1 MFIEYQLFISLLF
14 IPIKEVKILTKSK
27 DSPNNTYLGP
37 SFLKL
42 LDHLWKSNK
51 KEFSPIKI
59 HNIIKKIMSN
69 NYNAD
74 DASII
79 IDCILNKLHEEINF
93 NQEIN
98 NNNNDEDPFDNYN
111 QDYIYKIFLII
122 I

>member
-1 MFIEYQLFISLLF
+1 
-14 IPIKEVKILTKSK
+14 
-27 DSPNNTYLGP
+27 
-37 SFLKL
+37 
-42 LDHLWKSNK
+42 
-51 KEFSPIKI
+51 
-59 HNIIKKIMSN
+59 MSN
-69 NYNAD
+69 NYNTD